1 MSTRRRGGSG
11 TWDKPI
17 VASAD
22 AFLAH
27 HIEPMI
33 RASRLLVLLTLASA
47 IASAQ
52 DKPAPEKPDDTL
64 TAVVGVSAKIPPN
77 ARSAASLGAQRR
89 GTGVLVR
96 EGYVL
101 TIGYLVI
108 EAEAIQVAGADGRTV
123 PATLAGYDHSSGF
136 ALLKVIGALS
146 AKPLPLGDSTAL
158 AEREPAMVVT
168 AAARDSPSLVYVV
181 SRRPFAGNWEYLLDS
196 AIFTYPPVMDWSGAP
211 LIGARGELLG
221 IGSLIV
227 PDAGG
232 PGTQSPGNMFVPVE
246 LLKPILED
254 LIAKGRRNA
263 PARPWLGLNADE
275 LRGRLFIGRV
285 SPEGPSERAGLRAE
299 DIVLA
304 VAGQE
309 VATLA
314 DFYRKVWARGAA
326 GVEVPIRVLRGAQL
340 RDITVRS
347 IDRVQYFRQSR
358 SY

>member
-1 MSTRRRGGSG
+1 M
-11 TWDKPI
+11 
-17 VASAD
+17 
-22 AFLAH
+22 
-27 HIEPMI
+27 IESMI
-33 RASRLLVLLTLASA
+33 RASIFLLFFALASA
-47 IASAQ
+47 VSAQ
-52 DKPAPEKPDDTL
+52 DKPEETL
-64 TAVVGVSAKIPPN
+64 SAVVGVSAKIQAN

-96 EGYVL
+96 QGYVL

-108 EAEAIQVAGADGRTV
+108 EAEAIQVTGADGRTV

-146 AKPLPLGDSTAL
+146 AKPLPLGDSAAL

-181 SRRPFAGNWEYLLDS
+181 SRRPFSGNWEYLLDS
-196 AIFTYPPVMDWSGAP
+196 AIFTYPPVMEWSGAP
-211 LIGARGELLG
+211 LIGAGGDLLG

-232 PGTQSPGNMFVPVE
+232 AGTQSPGNMFVPVD

-263 PARPWLGLNADE
+263 PARPWLGVNADE

-285 SPEGPSERAGLRAE
+285 SPDGPAERAGLKSG

-304 VAGQE
+304 VGSEE
-309 VATLA
+309 VKTLA
-314 DFYRKVWARGAA
+314 DFYKRIWERGPA
-326 GVEVPIRVLRGAQL
+326 GAEVPLKVLQGAQV
-340 RDITVRS
+340 RDVTVRS
-347 IDRVQYFRQSR
+347 IDRIEYFR
-358 SY
+358 